1 MQTSPDVSTI
11 CMGQAASGGRV
22 PADCR
27 GERQALLPAELPR
40 AMIHCRWAVI
50 RTATDIEIHAREILK
65 VKGRMNEL
73 MAHHTGQSLE
83 QIERDTE
90 RDRFL
95 SAAEAVEF
103 GLVDSILTHR
113 N

>member
-1 MQTSPDVSTI
+1 MNLWRTI
-11 CMGQAASGGRV
+11 RV
-22 PADCR
+22 
-27 GERQALLPAELPR
+27 
-40 AMIHCRWAVI
+40 
-50 RTATDIEIHAREILK
+50 K
-65 VKGRMNEL
+65 
-73 MAHHTGQSLE
+73 SLE

-95 SAAEAVEF
+95 SAPEAVEY

>member
-1 MQTSPDVSTI
+1 
-11 CMGQAASGGRV
+11 
-22 PADCR
+22 
-27 GERQALLPAELPR
+27 
-40 AMIHCRWAVI
+40 
-50 RTATDIEIHAREILK
+50 
-65 VKGRMNEL
+65 MNEL

-95 SAAEAVEF
+95 SAEAVEY

>member
-1 MQTSPDVSTI
+1 MTQRYFLFAGI
-11 CMGQAASGGRV
+11 ILCAFI
-22 PADCR
+22 AD
-27 GERQALLPAELPR
+27 
-40 AMIHCRWAVI
+40 
-50 RTATDIEIHAREILK
+50 
-65 VKGRMNEL
+65 EL
-73 MAHHTGQSLE
+73 MALHTGQSLE

-95 SAAEAVEF
+95 SAPEAVEY